1 MCGAISGFHALV
13 SSGTT
18 PKMIKR
24 EGDARTIGYGAMLI
38 EGLVGVVAMIAA
50 AALPMGDY
58 YAMNTDLARV
68 PAFHDK
74 FVQIGADIDHLNVYE
89 ERTQESLRGRTGG
102 AVTLAVGMAH
112 IFDQA
117 TARIMTTS
125 EAALKTMWKYWYHFA
140 IMFEALFILTT
151 IDTGTRIGR
160 FLIQEVAGK
169 IHPALGRTDWWP
181 GAIVSTALMVLGW
194 AYFINANSFMVIWG
208 MFGIA
213 NQMLAVIA
221 LAIVTVWLFN
231 EGRGRYWYVTV
242 IPMLVVTA
250 TTGTA
255 AVEMLSGQLDSV
267 LTQLNNQGDARN
279 VTILVNSLVQ
289 GSLILAML
297 LCTGIVIVAGAARA
311 LRIGSGLRAEVAV
324 PAAGQIGA

>member
-1 MCGAISGFHALV
+1 
-13 SSGTT
+13 
-18 PKMIKR
+18 
-24 EGDARTIGYGAMLI
+24 
-38 EGLVGVVAMIAA
+38 
-50 AALPMGDY
+50 
-58 YAMNTDLARV
+58 
-68 PAFHDK
+68 
-74 FVQIGADIDHLNVYE
+74 
-89 ERTQESLRGRTGG
+89 
-102 AVTLAVGMAH
+102 VTLAVGMAY

-117 TARIMTTS
+117 TARFMTAS

-169 IHPALGRTDWWP
+169 VHPKLGQTDWWP
-181 GAIVSTALMVLGW
+181 GAIASTALMVLGW

-208 MFGIA
+208 MFGVA

-242 IPMLVVTA
+242 LPMLVVMT

-255 AVEMLSGQLDSV
+255 AIQMLSGQLDSV
-267 LTQLNNQGDARN
+267 LTQLNNQGQARN
-279 VTILVNSLVQ
+279 VTILINSLIQ

-297 LCTGIVIVAGAARA
+297 VCTAIVIIAGAARVM
-311 LRIGSGLRAEVAV
+311 RIGSESELRRNVAV
-324 PAAGQIGA
+324 AGTG